1 MCLPFRTSGLDPT
14 KFDPKT
20 LVTVPNVNT
29 RGFWEADLDEATIDG
44 QPLNFQART
53 AILDT
58 GK

>member
-1 MCLPFRTSGLDPT
+1 MHLPFHNSGLDPT

-20 LVTVPNVNT
+20 LITVPNVNT
-29 RGFWEADLDEATIDG
+29 RGFWEANLDAATIDG
-44 QPLNFQART
+44 QSLDFQART